1 MGLKDFLKQLGD
13 IKDNDTCRNVMI
25 AGAFRSFGNMIV
37 SCYLPVFFQK
47 IYPQFSSEY
56 SIVTSAAL
64 MFFGVSSVMGGGI
77 IGDKFESTSY
87 MTKSLICIIGGL
99 LAYPM
104 IAAAVLLQGNFW
116 LSLFLASSSIFVS
129 GSYFAPAITMMQN
142 TSSASNS
149 GNVVSAYTFI
159 TTIA

>member
-1 MGLKDFLKQLGD
+1 
-13 IKDNDTCRNVMI
+13 MI

-56 SIVTSAAL
+56 SIFTSAAL

-77 IGDKFESTSY
+77 IGDKFERKSY

-129 GSYFAPAITMMQN
+129 GSYFAPAITMM
-142 TSSASNS
+142 
-149 GNVVSAYTFI
+149 
-159 TTIA
+159 

>member
-1 MGLKDFLKQLGD
+1 
-13 IKDNDTCRNVMI
+13 MI

-47 IYPQFSSEY
+47 IYPQFSTQY

-77 IGDKFESTSY
+77 IGDKFESKTY

-149 GNVVSAYTFI
+149 VNVVSAYTFI